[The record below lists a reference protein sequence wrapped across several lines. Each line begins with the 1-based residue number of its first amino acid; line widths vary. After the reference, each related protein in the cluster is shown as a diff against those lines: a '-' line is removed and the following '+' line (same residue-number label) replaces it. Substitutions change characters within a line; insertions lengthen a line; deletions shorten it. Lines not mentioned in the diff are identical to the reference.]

1 MQSKAEGSLNSKSI
15 HDLCLLQSNQNQRDE
30 HQLSHDARHGG
41 EQRTGQKRAE
51 REGRAGETCGAAAP
65 KEMYVKLIEYAK
77 KYNFYIVNDNAY
89 SDIIFD
95 GREGY
100 SFLSIPGAKE
110 VGIEFFSLSK
120 SFDTTGARISFA
132 IGNKKIIDA
141 IKTIRSQYD
150 FGMFLPIQYGAI
162 AALTGETE
170 SVKAQCAEY
179 QRRRDALCGGFRKI
193 GWNVPDSEG
202 TMFVWAPIPKNFVSS
217 EEFWEAL
224 IDKTGI
230 LCTPGN
236 AFGPAGEGK

>member
-1 MQSKAEGSLNSKSI
+1 MP
-15 HDLCLLQSNQNQRDE
+15 
-30 HQLSHDARHGG
+30 
-41 EQRTGQKRAE
+41 
-51 REGRAGETCGAAAP
+51 AAP
-65 KEMYVKLIEYAK
+65 KEMYVELIKYAK

-100 SFLSIPGAKE
+100 SFLSIEGAKE

-132 IGNKKIIDA
+132 VGNRHMIEA
-141 IKTIRSQYD
+141 IKIIRSQYD

-170 SVKAQCAEY
+170 SVKAQCEAY
-179 QRRRDALCGGFRKI
+179 KRRRDALCGGFRKI
-193 GWNVPDSEG
+193 GWDVPDSQG
-202 TMFVWAPIPKNFVSS
+202 TMFVWAPIPKKYESS
-217 EEFWEAL
+217 ESFWKAL

-230 LCTPGN
+230 LCTPGTALGRQEKDTCGLRLCFRKKN
-236 AFGPAGEGK
+236 LHILPSLSGRAGLFN